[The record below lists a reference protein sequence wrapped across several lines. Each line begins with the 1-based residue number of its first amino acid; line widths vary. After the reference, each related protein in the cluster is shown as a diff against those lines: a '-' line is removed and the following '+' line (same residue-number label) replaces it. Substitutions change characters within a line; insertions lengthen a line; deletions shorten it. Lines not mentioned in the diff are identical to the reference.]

1 MGSEQS
7 GGSRVRA
14 SIITGWELTKFDV
27 AATKSKREKETGD
40 SQDADEG
47 RAKCTTVT
55 ALSIQL
61 AHITVLHLISIGST
75 TTTADVEFLAA
86 RTWAYP

>member
-1 MGSEQS
+1 MLWV
-7 GGSRVRA
+7 GGGGHGLRA
-14 SIITGWELTKFDV
+14 SIITGQELTKSEV
-27 AATKSKREKETGD
+27 AAIKSKREKKIGD
-40 SQDADEG
+40 SRDAEEG